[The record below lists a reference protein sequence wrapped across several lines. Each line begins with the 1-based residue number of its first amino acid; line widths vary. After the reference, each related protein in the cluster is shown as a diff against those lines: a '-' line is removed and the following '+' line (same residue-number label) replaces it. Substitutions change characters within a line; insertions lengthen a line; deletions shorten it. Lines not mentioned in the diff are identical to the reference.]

1 MIMKKNSVEKV
12 KYERPVIKKMNSG
25 LMNKFGTRTE
35 YEPFT
40 HIESIPVKSLV
51 SQYGSPLFVISEK
64 QIRRNAQN
72 ASRIFKTRYPKVQF
86 AWSYKTNYLNAVCN
100 IFHQEGSWAE
110 VVSGFEYEKAIGNG
124 VPGNKII
131 FNGPDKTEKELL
143 TASVNNSLIHI
154 DHLDELFTLIDLSE
168 KHKLKPRV
176 AVRVNMDTGIYPKWD
191 RFGFNFENGQAWN
204 AIVRIMN
211 DKNIELVGLHCHI
224 GTFMLSPSA
233 YAIAATKLCEL
244 ALSIKTKYGKFIQY
258 LDLGGG
264 FPSVNTLKG
273 AYLPGS
279 DTVPS
284 IDQFADA
291 ITGVI
296 LGFGFKHEEL
306 PLLILETGRA
316 LVDDA
321 GYLLGTVIAN
331 KRLSDG
337 RRATIL
343 DFGVNTLFTS
353 FWYDHKISPAQEF
366 GEYTEDMVLYGPLCM
381 NIDII
386 RESVNMPLLERGNH
400 VVVHKVGAYNMT
412 QWMQFITLRPNVV
425 LIDSNNHTHVIRKS
439 ESLEYIQ
446 MPEQLPNHLKIVDL

>member
-1 MIMKKNSVEKV
+1 MKTNGEKNV
-12 KYERPVIKKMNSG
+12 KYERPTIKKMNSG

-35 YEPFT
+35 YEPVT
-40 HIESIPVKSLV
+40 HIESVPVKSLIK
-51 SQYGSPLFVISEK
+51 QYGSPLFVLSEK
-64 QIRRNAQN
+64 QIRRNYQN

-110 VVSGFEYEKAIGNG
+110 VVSGFEYQKAIGNG

-131 FNGPDKTEKELL
+131 FNGPNKTERELIA
-143 TASVNNSLIHI
+143 ASQNNSLIHI
-154 DHLDELFTLIDLSE
+154 DHNDELFTLIELSE
-168 KHKLKPRV
+168 KLKLKPRV
-176 AVRVNMDTGIYPKWD
+176 AIRVNMDTGIYPKWD

-224 GTFMLSPSA
+224 GTFMLSPAA
-233 YAIAATKLCEL
+233 YNIAATKLCEL
-244 ALSIKTKYGKFIQY
+244 AMSMKTKYGKMIQY

-264 FPSVNTLKG
+264 FPSTNTLKG

-291 ITGVI
+291 ITEVI
-296 LGFGFKHEEL
+296 LGFGFKKEEL

-316 LVDDA
+316 LIDDA
-321 GYLLGTVIAN
+321 GFLLGTVLAN

-366 GEYTEDMVLYGPLCM
+366 GEYTEDMILYGPLCM

-386 RESVNMPLLERGNH
+386 RESINLPLLEKGDH
-400 VVVHKVGAYNMT
+400 LVVHKTGAYNMT
-412 QWMQFITLRPNVV
+412 QWMQFITLRPNIV
-425 LIDSNNHTHVIRKS
+425 LIDSNNNTHVVRKA
-439 ESLEYIQ
+439 ETLEYIQ
-446 MPEQLPNHLKIVDL
+446 SAEQMPQHLKIIDL